1 MIDAS
6 LTLPE
11 AAEKARGGSDVQ
23 ILCPGHDDSSP
34 SLSVAYSSGKG
45 LLLNCHAGCETKA
58 ILDAVGWTWADLF
71 DPDDN
76 LAPEGRGS
84 WTPAGEASH
93 IYPYIDEQG
102 SVLYEVLRV
111 PKVGG
116 GKTFFQRTWSEVQSK
131 YIWSVR
137 DVRRVLY
144 RLPDV
149 LNCVANGETVYV
161 TEGERD
167 ADTVR
172 RMGLCSTTNAM
183 GAGKWEDGYTDSL
196 AGATVVM
203 LSDAD
208 QAGRAHVRM
217 VRERLIEAG
226 CRVEIREPRGDFK
239 DITEMHQKGG
249 GGIDEMMVVV
259 PFQDAER
266 IKFGI
271 DVLDVILRPASI
283 TEFVIPG
290 TLARRER
297 LLVTGLEGH
306 GKGLS
311 LSTAIP
317 TVHGWTS
324 MADIQVGDVVFDKD
338 GSPCTVTGL
347 SGYYMPDS
355 MYRITF
361 SDGTVM
367 EADGDHQWLTHTL
380 RAREVESVQRKRDET
395 LSKRGTDQRHKIK
408 HKPAVV
414 NTTQIS
420 ETLTISRSGGQVT
433 NHSIKA
439 AGALD
444 TELVDVPI
452 PPYTLG
458 AWLGDGT
465 TSSSTI
471 AVATR
476 DAAIRD
482 GIAADGY
489 EMSVAAER
497 NSVEVTNPY
506 GLVTKLR
513 SQGLLGYKHIPEI
526 YFRASCEQ
534 RLALL
539 AGLCDT
545 DGYQDARG
553 ATTGRGAGES
563 RIELCF
569 TDERLATDAIALIR
583 TLGII
588 PHLNMGE
595 AKIGDKSYGA
605 KYRIFFSSPFN
616 PFRHC
621 AFKRDRWRPLRTAR
635 SQHRYITSVER
646 IEPQLVQCIQ
656 VDSSDHTYLAGREL
670 VPTHNSTL
678 LRQIAVQ
685 VAAGI
690 HPFALTEAEPKR
702 VLVIDAENEPGQT
715 RQSWTDLV
723 GLAAYHGHPIERDQ
737 LIVLEE
743 WDTEIDLADKAW
755 HEWLHERIHGYQ
767 PDLVILGPLTN
778 LVGRDLKDDEPVRR
792 LKSAINTGRTICD
805 SAFIMEHHA
814 PHRNPSDKK
823 RSLRPYGSS
832 MFLKWPDYGYGM
844 SPDADR
850 EGHYQWERTR
860 WPRVRTRNWPDTLR
874 WGKPNTSEWCWMEAE
889 PA

>member
-6 LTLPE
+6 LTLAE
-11 AAEKARGGSDVQ
+11 AVEKARGGSE
-23 ILCPGHDDSSP
+23 ITCRCPGHEDSSP
-34 SLSVAYSSGKG
+34 SLSVALGAGKVI
-45 LLLNCHAGCETKA
+45 LKCHAGCDTRDVLA
-58 ILDAVGWTWADLF
+58 AAGMTWADLF

-76 LAPEGRGS
+76 LAPENS

-111 PKVGG
+111 PKAGG

-183 GAGKWEDGYTDSL
+183 GAGKWEDDYTDSL
-196 AGATVVM
+196 AGATIVM

-208 QAGRAHVRM
+208 AAGRAHTRM

-306 GKGLS
+306 GK
-311 LSTAIP
+311 
-317 TVHGWTS
+317 
-324 MADIQVGDVVFDKD
+324 
-338 GSPCTVTGL
+338 
-347 SGYYMPDS
+347 
-355 MYRITF
+355 
-361 SDGTVM
+361 
-367 EADGDHQWLTHTL
+367 
-380 RAREVESVQRKRDET
+380 
-395 LSKRGTDQRHKIK
+395 
-408 HKPAVV
+408 
-414 NTTQIS
+414 
-420 ETLTISRSGGQVT
+420 
-433 NHSIKA
+433 
-439 AGALD
+439 
-444 TELVDVPI
+444 
-452 PPYTLG
+452 
-458 AWLGDGT
+458 
-465 TSSSTI
+465 
-471 AVATR
+471 
-476 DAAIRD
+476 
-482 GIAADGY
+482 
-489 EMSVAAER
+489 
-497 NSVEVTNPY
+497 
-506 GLVTKLR
+506 
-513 SQGLLGYKHIPEI
+513 
-526 YFRASCEQ
+526 
-534 RLALL
+534 
-539 AGLCDT
+539 
-545 DGYQDARG
+545 
-553 ATTGRGAGES
+553 
-563 RIELCF
+563 
-569 TDERLATDAIALIR
+569 
-583 TLGII
+583 
-588 PHLNMGE
+588 
-595 AKIGDKSYGA
+595 
-605 KYRIFFSSPFN
+605 
-616 PFRHC
+616 
-621 AFKRDRWRPLRTAR
+621 
-635 SQHRYITSVER
+635 
-646 IEPQLVQCIQ
+646 
-656 VDSSDHTYLAGREL
+656 
-670 VPTHNSTL
+670 STL

-874 WGKPNTSEWCWMEAE
+874 WGLPNTSEWMWMEAE